1 MKKEKLKELEK
12 NNLIEEINQLK
23 LDLSGSYENLNL
35 AKEADLL
42 DYYAYKIKSQEAM
55 YKYLLDEFKK
65 L

>member
-1 MKKEKLKELEK
+1 MKEEKIKRIEK
-12 NNLIEEINQLK
+12 SNLIDEINQLK
-23 LDLSGSYENLNL
+23 VDLASSYENLNL

-42 DYYAYKIKSQEAM
+42 DYYAYRIKSQESM